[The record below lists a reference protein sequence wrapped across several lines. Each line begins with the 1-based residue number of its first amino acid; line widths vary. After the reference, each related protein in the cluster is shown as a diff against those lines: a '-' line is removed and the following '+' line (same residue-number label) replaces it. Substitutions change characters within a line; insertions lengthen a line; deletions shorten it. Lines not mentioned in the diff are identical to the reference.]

1 MPGVTVEASSPALIE
16 KVRVVVTDGQG
27 RYSVVDLRP
36 GLYTVTFTLAG
47 FSPLVRERIE
57 LPSGFVATVNA
68 ELTVGALAET
78 ITVSGGSPLVDV
90 QSTQKSAVLPRAL
103 LDAVPTGRTYAAES
117 ALVPGVKVS
126 ESNVG
131 GARSGS
137 QQRLTVHG
145 SVSADASIE
154 VDGMNMNSWGDV
166 QPNHN
171 ESMWQEVTV
180 QTAGLGSETATGGV
194 RVNLIPRD
202 GGNKVSSSSFFACA
216 GHSMQGDNLTP
227 ELEAL
232 GVSSGDAVKRLWDF
246 STSLGGP
253 IILDKMWFF
262 GSFRHVGNRNIV
274 ANAFMPDGSPG
285 IFDQT
290 VKNITGRITWQVN
303 PKNRKEHLAVVEQG
317 LSDDA

>member
-1 MPGVTVEASSPALIE
+1 M
-16 KVRVVVTDGQG
+16 
-27 RYSVVDLRP
+27 
-36 GLYTVTFTLAG
+36 
-47 FSPLVRERIE
+47 
-57 LPSGFVATVNA
+57 
-68 ELTVGALAET
+68 GALAET

-90 QSTQKSAVLPRAL
+90 QSTQKSAVLPRNV

-145 SVSADASIE
+145 SVSSDASIE
-154 VDGMNMNSWGDV
+154 VDGINMNSWGDV

-202 GGNKVSSSSFFACA
+202 GGNTRQRVDVFRLGRPFDARRQPDA
-216 GHSMQGDNLTP
+216 GV
-227 ELEAL
+227 EA
-232 GVSSGDAVKRLWDF
+232 
-246 STSLGGP
+246 
-253 IILDKMWFF
+253 
-262 GSFRHVGNRNIV
+262 H
-274 ANAFMPDGSPG
+274 
-285 IFDQT
+285 
-290 VKNITGRITWQVN
+290 GR
-303 PKNRKEHLAVVEQG
+303 VVW
-317 LSDDA
+317 